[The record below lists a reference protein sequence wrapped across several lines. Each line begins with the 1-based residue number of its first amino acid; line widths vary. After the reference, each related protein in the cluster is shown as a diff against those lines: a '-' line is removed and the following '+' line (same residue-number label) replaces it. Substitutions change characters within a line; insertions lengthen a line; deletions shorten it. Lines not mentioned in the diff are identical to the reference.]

1 MQTLGVSH
9 GLPRRSPSGRRRA
22 HSSCQTGQTGQTSQT
37 QAPHH
42 RDPHTTV
49 AIRQAH
55 PSGISSPAPNQ
66 PETCKPTGYTVA
78 HPLCPF
84 GLFGPSGPFASATPP
99 QHAYPVAIK
108 KASHTPTAHLCLCH
122 SKQRHRKPSG
132 YHMAHSSCQTSQ
144 TGQTGQTQ
152 APRRRPHTPVAIPGL
167 RHINHPN
174 LPSTI
179 PLFSL

>member
-1 MQTLGVSH
+1 MQTHGVYRDA
-9 GLPRRSPSGRRRA
+9 PT
-22 HSSCQTGQTGQTSQT
+22 CQTGPTGPTGPT
-37 QAPHH
+37 QASRP
-42 RDPHTTV
+42 RRLHTAV
-49 AIRQAH
+49 AIKLPAY
-55 PSGISSPAPNQ
+55 PCGISSPAPNQ

-152 APRRRPHTPVAIPGL
+152 APHRRPHTPVAIPGL
-167 RHINHPN
+167 RHINHPS